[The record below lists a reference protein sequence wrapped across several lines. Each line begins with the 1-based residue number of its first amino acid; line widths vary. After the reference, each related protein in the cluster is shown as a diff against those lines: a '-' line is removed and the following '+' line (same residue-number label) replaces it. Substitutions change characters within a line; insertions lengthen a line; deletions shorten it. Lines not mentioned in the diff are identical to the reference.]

1 MSISHRHLEYMHT
14 TKQVI
19 LCLLTA
25 HAQVMPAPVAA
36 DLEML
41 SDTAKPIKALR
52 STTRTRRSSVAPAAV
67 SADENQPESKEETVA
82 ATSKV
87 AVARS
92 ASTRSRV
99 AKAKADDAVDGAAG
113 KAPVHE
119 AEAAAPAK
127 KPRATRKTASVEADA
142 AAPKPARASR
152 KIKKAAPVP
161 VDAEP
166 LQEEATAS
174 RTQLPWDIKPR
185 GPNSA

>member
-14 TKQVI
+14 TMQVI

-41 SDTAKPIKALR
+41 SDIAKPIKALR
-52 STTRTRRSSVAPAAV
+52 SRTRRSSVAPAAV
-67 SADENQPESKEETVA
+67 SADENQPESKEEAVA

-99 AKAKADDAVDGAAG
+99 AKAKADDAVVGAAG
-113 KAPVHE
+113 KAPVQE
-119 AEAAAPAK
+119 TEAAAPAK
-127 KPRATRKTASVEADA
+127 KPRATRKTASMEADA

-166 LQEEATAS
+166 LQEEAAAS